1 MSSHEGAGLGEIAYG
16 RIRHAIVRLELP
28 PGAPVSE
35 QQLVD
40 QFGLTKA
47 AVRAAFARLRA
58 DGLLRC
64 APRRAHLVTP
74 VTLHDVREVYELR
87 LAVEPVAAA
96 AAATRIGAEQLRRLR
111 RAMADPPDLRR
122 PASVDRFLTG
132 NRAVHVGVAAASGNR
147 RLERLV
153 SQLLDDSERV
163 ILLAM
168 RGGAG
173 HHGRRIQQ
181 EHRALLTALG
191 ERDADA
197 AREVMRSA
205 IGGFRDELV
214 DALVNSEAVTRV
226 ALAAGAA

>member
-58 DGLLRC
+58 DGLLRS
-64 APRRAHLVTP
+64 APRRAHVVTP

-96 AAATRIGAEQLRRLR
+96 ELRRLR

-122 PASVDRFLTG
+122 PATGDRLLPG

-214 DALVNSEAVTRV
+214 DALVNSDAVTRV
-226 ALAAGAA
+226 TLAVGAA